1 MKQGKSKA
9 DALFTA
15 TKKKDEQ
22 FLIEKDEAK
31 LERAK
36 KGQRLKALR
45 LESEASD
52 REAKEK

>member
-52 REAKEK
+52 REAKE

>member
-9 DALFTA
+9 NALFTA

-22 FLIEKDEAK
+22 FVIEKETAR

-45 LESEASD
+45 LEKEAAD
-52 REAKEK
+52 REA